1 MSNAQ
6 MGVRSIDP
14 PHFLISP
21 FPIFKFQRFSHDATE
36 RQGNARAGIN
46 NVRLLLHLQLLSD
59 FSSFL
64 SFFSLQRVEFI
75 GRKEMGEK
83 ETSPTISNFD

>member
-14 PHFLISP
+14 PHF
-21 FPIFKFQRFSHDATE
+21 PIFKFHRFSHDATE